1 MLWEAAVYAALGL
14 GTAYAAA
21 RLFPLRLPLTALLL
35 ATGPIAALLGGL
47 VTRTIVGPGHPEA
60 TLPAA
65 LVVAAA
71 MLSVLAGPPKRGRHA
86 KKAGSATISPSGV

>member
-1 MLWEAAVYAALGL
+1 MLWEAVAYVALGL
-14 GTAYAAA
+14 GAAYAAA
-21 RLFPLRLPLTALLL
+21 RLFPLRLPLSPLLL

-65 LVVAAA
+65 LAVGAA
-71 MLSVLAGPPKRGRHA
+71 MLSVLARPPKRGRHA
-86 KKAGSATISPSGV
+86 KVTASSV